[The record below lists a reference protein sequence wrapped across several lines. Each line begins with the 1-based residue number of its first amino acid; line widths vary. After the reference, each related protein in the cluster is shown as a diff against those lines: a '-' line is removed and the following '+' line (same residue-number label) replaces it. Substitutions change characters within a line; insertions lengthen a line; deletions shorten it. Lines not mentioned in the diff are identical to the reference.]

1 MGAAAAALEAPGTS
15 LCEIT
20 FALFSDVDLEMFART
35 L

>member
-15 LCEIT
+15 LREIT
-20 FALFSDVDLEMFART
+20 FALFSDADLEVFART